1 MSKHDDRVS
10 AAQMLDHIREAV
22 EMSRG
27 RSRMDLDSDRKL
39 NLSLVRLLE
48 VTGEAANR
56 LSEEFRS
63 KHSEIPWLQ
72 IIGLRNRLIHGYD
85 AIDLDI
91 VWNIVHEDL
100 PFLLEKLAAI
110 LKA

>member
-10 AAQMLDHIREAV
+10 AAQMFDHIREAV

-48 VTGEAANR
+48 VIGEAANR

-85 AIDLDI
+85 AIDFDI
-91 VWNIVHEDL
+91 VWNIVQDDL
-100 PFLLEKLAAI
+100 PSLLEKLANI
-110 LKA
+110 LKK